1 MENYQIIAVILTVVG
16 VLITLALG
24 VNAFFLKG
32 IFADLNAVKIQLAEI
47 AARGEAKE
55 DRIKKLEGNEKDIF
69 ERLNKLEKDVL
80 K

>member
-32 IFADLNAVKIQLAEI
+32 IFSDLNEVKVQLAEI
-47 AARGEAKE
+47 STRGEAKE
-55 DRIKKLEGNEKDIF
+55 SRIKKLEENETTIF
-69 ERLNKLEKDVL
+69 ERLNKLERDIL